1 MGLWCPKG
9 QQELCSVSLP
19 CSRRD
24 LAFRLKPLEMSD
36 QLINQLKA
44 LQNQMEKQARRLQDL
59 LNEDKQK
66 LKHYTPVMQE
76 APNVGDVKGW
86 HGGDD
91 KNQDI
96 KNQ

>member
-1 MGLWCPKG
+1 
-9 QQELCSVSLP
+9 
-19 CSRRD
+19 
-24 LAFRLKPLEMSD
+24 MSD

-76 APNVGDVKGW
+76 APNVGDVKG
-86 HGGDD
+86 
-91 KNQDI
+91 
-96 KNQ
+96 